1 VINSLAWA
9 DWVDALG
16 PTIFMSVSDKDNAF
30 ATSLKH
36 QIESDTGLRCW
47 KYDDDINHGEA
58 NWPNSVDAAMQSA
71 PLHVY
76 VLSEHFLESSECQR
90 EFGQSQRLVRNP
102 EDICGILTPGFD
114 RRSLGARYS
123 SRNWVIG
130 DKFLA
135 YSRLLDWIYN
145 RLSATGTSEG
155 L

>member
-58 NWPNSVDAAMQSA
+58 KLA
-71 PLHVY
+71 
-76 VLSEHFLESSECQR
+76 
-90 EFGQSQRLVRNP
+90 EFGRRRNAV
-102 EDICGILTPGFD
+102 GTL
-114 RRSLGARYS
+114 ARI
-123 SRNWVIG
+123 R
-130 DKFLA
+130 A
-135 YSRLLDWIYN
+135 
-145 RLSATGTSEG
+145 E
-155 L
+155 